1 MNPVYHRPQSESHTG
16 LSIRPL
22 CILLAIFLFGIKPFQ
37 QAIAQEPETT
47 QPADNDISKRVAAL
61 VKQLDGDTLA
71 ERDQAEK
78 DLMEIGAKV
87 LPMLPKVNANTS
99 AETRVRLQRIQDAL
113 QEKVVDAAVEAS
125 LVTLTGNMS
134 VGDALAAIT
143 EQTGNRITFES
154 VPETTVEL
162 DFDAVPFW
170 EAFDELLDLAS
181 LAVLPFRSDEGSIV
195 LTARD
200 QVEGLRIERAAYAG
214 VFRLEPVELTA
225 SRRLRSGATDS
236 LRVQMWVSWEP
247 RLSPIFVQ
255 FKMDSFQ
262 VELDNGETLQVSNP
276 SESPEYSPTT
286 SASQMEID
294 LSLTLPDRSI
304 KSIKSIKGSF
314 VSALPGKVVELE
326 FDQLAAPGKK
336 VKEIGSLSVALEKVR
351 KNGGTNEFQTR
362 IKLANAGRTMDSFR
376 GWVLGNEAYLLDDKD
391 QRYENAGSS
400 TTSVAGNEVGISYL
414 FVLEK
419 DIKNYRF
426 IYKAPASVLE
436 QTYNFQLNDLPLP

>member
-1 MNPVYHRPQSESHTG
+1 MMSSVSYFVRVLFLLGLVIVPTLLPLQSAT
-16 LSIRPL
+16 
-22 CILLAIFLFGIKPFQ
+22 
-37 QAIAQEPETT
+37 AQEQEA
-47 QPADNDISKRVAAL
+47 PATKPTDEEMAKRVATL
-61 VKQLDGDTLA
+61 VKQLDADTLA

-78 DLMEIGAKV
+78 ELLEVGSTV
-87 LPMLPKVNANTS
+87 LPLLPKINANTS

-113 QEKVVDAAVEAS
+113 QDKFVDEAVEAS
-125 LVTLTGNMS
+125 TVTLQGSHN
-134 VGDALAAIT
+134 VHAALAAIT
-143 EQTGNRITFES
+143 EQTGNKITFDDI
-154 VPETTVEL
+154 PDTTVEL
-162 DFDAVPFW
+162 DFEAVPFW

-181 LAVLPFRSDEGSIV
+181 LQVQPFRSDGGSV
-195 LTARD
+195 VVSARD
-200 QVEGLRIERAAYAG
+200 QTDGLRIERAAYAG

-225 SRRLRSGATDS
+225 SRRMRSGATNS
-236 LRVQMWVSWEP
+236 LNIQMWVSWEP

-255 FKMDSFQ
+255 FKMDSF
-262 VELDNGETLQVSNP
+262 EAILDNGETLAVSNP
-276 SESPEYSPTT
+276 AESPEYSPTT
-286 SASQMEID
+286 SACQMEID
-294 LSLTLPDRSI
+294 LSLNLPDRAI
-304 KSIKSIKGSF
+304 RAIKSIKGTF
-314 VSALPGKVVELE
+314 VSALPGKIVELE

-336 VKEIGSLSVALEKVR
+336 VKEMGSLSVVLEKVR
-351 KNGGTNEFQTR
+351 KNGATNEFQTR

-436 QTYNFQLNDLPLP
+436 QSYTFELSDLPLP